1 MDFFILALLAAGAG
15 HLLKTA
21 YQRKRIALLGSHLGQ
36 YEIEKLM
43 EHLTQGYMRALGEDD
58 PQRRESIWHLLATT
72 ETTLS
77 VQFNNFVAG
86 FSKVVPAQARV
97 SKLPVAIPYAEK
109 ILPQA
114 TFDLRQVLLVHAEG
128 IARAVQNKGNE
139 PAKTKAYILSA
150 EIFLMQHTCH
160 WFCKSRTIA
169 SARLLA
175 RHKTSYAQVLA
186 GVAPQTRQAYLALAG
201 QEASS

>member
-1 MDFFILALLAAGAG
+1 MDFFILALLTAAGA
-15 HLLKTA
+15 HMLKTR
-21 YQRKRIALLGSHLGQ
+21 YQRRRIALLGSHLGQ

-43 EHLTQGYMRALGEDD
+43 ESLTEGYMRALREDD
-58 PQRRESIWHLLATT
+58 LQRRQSIWHLLTAT
-72 ETTLS
+72 EAKLCE
-77 VQFNNFVAG
+77 QFNNFVAG
-86 FSKVVPAQARV
+86 FSRVEGAQARV
-97 SKLPVAIPYAEK
+97 SKLPLALPYAEK
-109 ILPQA
+109 IFPQA

-128 IARAVQNKGNE
+128 ITRAVQNKNNE

-201 QEASS
+201 QETAS